1 MSMDVSTCNLTVN
14 SNENTIGPVHYYRF
28 LTIYMC
34 KYYDKYIKLFSKNM
48 LHAVDMLLHYLYEM
62 LATSSST
69 SSRAIECLQSC
80 DTLCRH
86 ALALF
91 KTTDL

>member
-34 KYYDKYIKLFSKNM
+34 KYYDKYIKLFSKRARHSAPSILVYVINPINENHSIH
-48 LHAVDMLLHYLYEM
+48 LH
-62 LATSSST
+62 
-69 SSRAIECLQSC
+69 
-80 DTLCRH
+80 
-86 ALALF
+86 F
-91 KTTDL
+91 

>member
-34 KYYDKYIKLFSKNM
+34 KYYDKYIKLFSKRARHSAPSI
-48 LHAVDMLLHYLYEM
+48 LVLLIHPETLGLSCE
-62 LATSSST
+62 LSLSAN
-69 SSRAIECLQSC
+69 SSRS
-80 DTLCRH
+80 
-86 ALALF
+86 
-91 KTTDL
+91 